1 MRLGRRSTEQVTAA
15 GWRSMR
21 ELRRRIG
28 DKATGLGLGGV
39 VADMATAC
47 DGGLPG
53 ELGDG
58 VRESSKESERG
69 RGGGGDTRE
78 WN

>member
-1 MRLGRRSTEQVTAA
+1 
-15 GWRSMR
+15 MR

-28 DKATGLGLGGV
+28 DKAAGLGPGGV
-39 VADMATAC
+39 VADMAMAC
-47 DGGLPG
+47 GGGILG

-58 VRESSKESERG
+58 IRESSKESERG
-69 RGGGGDTRE
+69 RGGGGDRRE